1 MLDPL
6 DPYNREEALT
16 TCMQTPNM
24 EGWDTVMN
32 ILEKVK
38 SGEIS
43 KVTIHFASLDTVPWI
58 LNNLSLEDHKFIEHI
73 SETCLLIMSSDT
85 NWIGYSDE
93 EEVWGSESDQEIDQN
108 HILDDVRHV
117 PKPEHMA
124 QRYF

>member
-1 MLDPL
+1 
-6 DPYNREEALT
+6 
-16 TCMQTPNM
+16 M
-24 EGWDTVMN
+24 EK
-32 ILEKVK
+32 ILLV
-38 SGEIS
+38 IN
-43 KVTIHFASLDTVPWI
+43 T
-58 LNNLSLEDHKFIEHI
+58 LSLEDHKFIEHI